1 VRDLRA
7 KTAVV
12 TGAASGIGLALAECF
27 ADRGMHVVVADV
39 DVDALGELEQR
50 LAARGTEVLAVRCDV
65 AVVDQVD
72 ALAHRTL
79 ERFGAAHVVCN
90 NAGVLGRH
98 DAWTGPLDEWR
109 WVLDVNL
116 FGVVHGVRAFL
127 PILES
132 QGEGHIVNT
141 ASMAGL
147 TALPGSVPY
156 SVSKHGVVALSEALH
171 VELQMAGS
179 PVGVSCLCPG
189 FVRTELVDRSE
200 RTGPSGPAGPPGDG
214 PAAAVHDLMRQGVGE
229 GVDPT
234 TVAEQ
239 VVAAIGE
246 RRFWI
251 LTHES
256 SRGDPVAR
264 MRRAARQ
271 EDPPVGPESRHPELA
286 RLRRL
291 LRQRIADATGRRG
304 SPPAG

>member
-1 VRDLRA
+1 
-7 KTAVV
+7 V
-12 TGAASGIGLALAECF
+12 TGAASGIGRALAECF
-27 ADRGMHVVVADV
+27 AGRAMRVVVADV

-50 LAARGTEVLAVRCDV
+50 LAARGAEVLAVRCDV
-65 AVVDQVD
+65 AVADEVDD
-72 ALAHRTL
+72 LAQRTL
-79 ERFGAAHVVCN
+79 QRFGSAHVVCN

-98 DAWTGPLDEWR
+98 DAWTGPIDEWR

-200 RTGPSGPAGPPGDG
+200 RTGPASPTSPTDDGPAGM
-214 PAAAVHDLMRQGVGE
+214 VHDLMRRGIQE
-229 GVDPT
+229 GVAPS
-234 TVAEQ
+234 TVAEE

-256 SRGDPVAR
+256 TRGDPVAR

-291 LRQRIADATGRRG
+291 ARQRIARATRRRAA
-304 SPPAG
+304 PPTG

>member
-1 VRDLRA
+1 
-7 KTAVV
+7 V
-12 TGAASGIGLALAECF
+12 TGAASGIGRALAECF
-27 ADRGMHVVVADV
+27 AGHGMRVVVADV

-50 LAARGTEVLAVRCDV
+50 LAAGGAEVLAVRCDV
-65 AVVDQVD
+65 AVADQVD
-72 ALAHRTL
+72 DLAHRTL
-79 ERFGAAHVVCN
+79 ERFGSAHVVCN

-98 DAWTGPLDEWR
+98 DAWTGPIDEWR

-127 PILES
+127 PILEA

-200 RTGPSGPAGPPGDG
+200 RTGPASPTSPTDDG
-214 PAAAVHDLMRQGVGE
+214 PTGMVHDLMRRGIRE
-229 GVDPT
+229 GVAPS
-234 TVAEQ
+234 TVAEE

-256 SRGDPVAR
+256 TRGDPVAR

-291 LRQRIADATGRRG
+291 ARQRIARATRRRAA
-304 SPPAG
+304 PPTG